1 MKLMNRARVLL
12 VDDNPLIL
20 DLMKKGL
27 QAFADLSPCADS
39 TQALVQCVS
48 APPDLV
54 ICDYRMPGVDGKQF
68 VEALRKQPQ
77 TQSLPVILMAA
88 QSDIDEKLRSLSDTV
103 EEFLVKPFYVREMA
117 TRTRKVLER
126 IAARKMAGNVPPEGV
141 IRGRLAEMNMI
152 DLLQSLELGQ
162 KTCAL
167 RVVRD
172 GDTCKLFF
180 SGGQIV
186 HAELG
191 AVVGD
196 DAVFCVVSWPDGSF
210 EIDFN
215 ARSDKQTT
223 TRSTQGLLM
232 EALRMLDEQN
242 RDSAG

>member
-1 MKLMNRARVLL
+1 MNRARVLL
-12 VDDNPLIL
+12 IDDNPLIL

-27 QAFADLSPCADS
+27 QGFAELIPCADS

-88 QSDIDEKLRSLSDTV
+88 QSDIDEKLRPLSDTV

-117 TRTRKVLER
+117 TRARKVLER
-126 IAARKMAGNVPPEGV
+126 IAARKMASSAPPEGV

-172 GDTCKLFF
+172 AETCKMFF

-191 AVVGD
+191 GVIGD

-232 EALRMLDEQN
+232 EALRLLDEQN